1 MKLQKQSSFRVKQLN
16 ISINR
21 NFLKKQVKKQTF
33 AWKINLHLL
42 QPIGKNYRLIG
53 CSMLYSSSLEFS
65 ISHNILKVVVTLD
78 VHEMIFENRLHRRY
92 QNVDIKTYFR
102 SKGFCMIYY
111 TVMSLPKPDRDTT
124 VVFRDKSN
132 I

>member
-1 MKLQKQSSFRVKQLN
+1 MKLQKQSSLRVKQLI
-16 ISINR
+16 ISIKR
-21 NFLKKQVKKQTF
+21 TF

-42 QPIGKNYRLIG
+42 QPSGKNYRLIG
-53 CSMLYSSSLEFS
+53 CNILYSSSLEFS

-92 QNVDIKTYFR
+92 QIMDIKTYFR

-124 VVFRDKSN
+124 VAFRDKPN